1 MQQHRDIH
9 DRILGLLAASPGG
22 LRAPEILAQ
31 LPHKISQPTL
41 SRRLQELRARGLV
54 LEEGKA
60 RARRYHAVDPGR
72 IAGLRS
78 RRLHEAAARRIVQQP
93 DLLRQVRE
101 RLAHLNRVNPH
112 GQRYHDRWAELLNGP
127 LPRLLRKLTE
137 DSEDADNLRKE
148 SPFTVLVDRETR
160 RRVFEQT
167 GG

>member
-1 MQQHRDIH
+1 M
-9 DRILGLLAASPGG
+9 
-22 LRAPEILAQ
+22 
-31 LPHKISQPTL
+31 
-41 SRRLQELRARGLV
+41 
-54 LEEGKA
+54 
-60 RARRYHAVDPGR
+60 
-72 IAGLRS
+72 RS

-101 RLAHLNRVNPH
+101 RLALLSRVNPH
-112 GQRYHDRWAELLNGP
+112 GQRYHDRWAELVNGP